1 MTSVSLRGRRRDDG
15 KGERA
20 GQTVKTTLF
29 PITLQGKR
37 LGVRMG
43 PPKLGEH
50 TRELLDG
57 IGYSKEKID
66 TLLAQAAV
74 A

>member
-1 MTSVSLRGRRRDDG
+1 M
-15 KGERA
+15 
-20 GQTVKTTLF
+20 QTVKTTLF
-29 PITLQGKR
+29 PITLQGQR
-37 LGVRMG
+37 LGVRMS